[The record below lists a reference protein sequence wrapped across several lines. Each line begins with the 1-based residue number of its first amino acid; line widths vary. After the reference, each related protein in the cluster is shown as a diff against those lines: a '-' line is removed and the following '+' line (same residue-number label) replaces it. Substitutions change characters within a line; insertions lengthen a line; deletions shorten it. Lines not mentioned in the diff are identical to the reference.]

1 MARVLDVSARVPCDV
16 CLAGPYQQ
24 LLPERAPR
32 ELGDD
37 TECTYQRLCPRC
49 VDALLHL
56 FPLRPDRFAQREL
69 TGRFAARGVRHP
81 RKKSSAYSQPR
92 HGA

>member
-37 TECTYQRLCPRC
+37 TECTYQRLCP
-49 VDALLHL
+49 
-56 FPLRPDRFAQREL
+56 LRPDRFAQREL